1 MGMAKMTFSFD
12 DETVRT
18 LRATAER
25 LHKSQSLVVRE
36 AIAEYGAREDRLPD
50 EERERRLAVLRELT
64 SQPPTRSRA
73 EVDRELRDIK
83 RTRRTGWS
91 RPSD

>member
-1 MGMAKMTFSFD
+1 MPKLTFSL
-12 DETVRT
+12 DEQTVQL
-18 LRATAER
+18 LRRISEQKRKA
-25 LHKSQSLVVRE
+25 QSLVVRE

-50 EERERRLAVLRELT
+50 EERERRLAVIRELT
-64 SQPPTRSRA
+64 AQPPTRSKV
-73 EVDRELRDIK
+73 EVDRELRDVK